1 MKQTHLPQ
9 KQGLY
14 DPQFEHDSCGVGFV
28 CNIKGKRSHAIVKQ
42 GLEVLRRLSHR
53 GATGADP
60 KTGDG
65 AGLLIQFPR
74 EFFASICAKE
84 KINLP
89 EEGKYA
95 SGLVF
100 LPQAAKERKFC
111 KETFEK
117 IIHTEAQVFL
127 GWRDVPIDNSD
138 IGQSAK
144 DTQPVIEQ
152 VFIGAT
158 PVSLRARHWFSG
170 GRSNLKEIASSPAA
184 PRNDTLDNLAFERKL
199 YVIRKQVE
207 NIIRASKIKQKTF
220 FYIPSLS
227 SRTFIYKGLLMPH
240 QVENFFLDLS
250 SQEIKSALAMA
261 HSRYSTNTFPTWDL
275 SQPFRFIA
283 HNGEINTLRGNIN
296 WMRARQ
302 NFLKSELFGRD
313 LKKIFPVIVPDG
325 SDSAAMDN
333 VFELLTLS
341 GRSLTHAISMLIPAA
356 WEQNNLLTREV
367 RAFHQY
373 HTCLIEPWDGPAAI
387 VFTDGVSI
395 GAVLDRNGLRPCRY
409 IVTKDDFVVMA
420 SEAGVL
426 DIAPSNILH
435 SGRLEPGKT
444 FFIDTQAGCIIE
456 DSQIKK
462 ELAGDKPYARWVKK
476 NILELDKISA
486 YSVERRADRKNYT
499 LSAKRYPQ
507 ENILTLLKAFG
518 YTREDLKTIIK
529 PMAENAQ
536 EPVGSMG
543 NDTPPAVFS
552 AKPQLLFSYFKQLFA
567 QVTNPPIDPIREE
580 LVMSLASYLGPEKN
594 ILSDGEDHCHKL
606 LAARPVLSDIELEK
620 IRKINLYTN
629 CSAGKPKCAIGA
641 GVKKRGFKTKT
652 ISLLFKMD
660 DKIDFSKALK
670 KIFQEAEEAIKK
682 GYTFIILSDRG
693 VNKDYAAI
701 PGLLAASALHHYLVR
716 NSLRTQISIILESA
730 EPREVHHFA
739 LLFAYGVDCVNPYLV
754 FGALEK
760 MAKEQE
766 FDLDAKKAKHNYIKA
781 IDKGILKVLSKMGIS
796 TLQSYRGAQI
806 FEAVGLS
813 QSIIDAYFTGTVSRI
828 NGASLDTLAKETVMR
843 HKEAFPA
850 RPENK
855 NFLASGGLYQWRRD
869 GEFHLWNPDSIAALQ
884 DASRN
889 NDAQKYQEFAKLI
902 NDQSKNPTTLRSLLK
917 FSATERSANNC
928 GGKNFGGKKIV
939 PIPLDEV
946 EPVEEIIKR
955 FATGAMSFGSISRA
969 AHETIAIAMNRLGG
983 RSNTGEGGEDPAR
996 FIPLPNG
1003 DSARSA
1009 IKQVASGR
1017 FGVTTNYLVNAD
1029 ELQIKISQ
1037 GAKPG
1042 EGGQLPGHKVSA
1054 IIAKTRYTT
1063 PGVTLISPPPHH
1075 DIYSIEDLAQLIFDL
1090 KNANPRARISVK
1102 LVSEIGVGT
1111 VAAGVAKGHADM
1123 ILISGQ
1129 DGGTGASPLS
1139 SVKHAGLPWELG
1151 LSETH
1156 QTLVLN
1162 DLRSRVRLQVDGQ
1175 MRTGRDVAIAALLGA
1190 EEFGFSTAVL
1200 VALGCVMLRHCNL
1213 NNCSVGIATQDEV
1226 LEKRFTGRPEYISN
1240 YFTFIAN
1247 ELRQIMSSLGMK
1259 KIEEMVGRVDLLELN
1274 QRILPWKAKEVDFS
1288 KILYRPQGRGL
1299 ASASQSHKPQ
1309 VPESVITHYCKKQD
1323 HGLDKILDL
1332 KLIELSQPALSEAK
1346 NVEINQK
1353 IENVNRAAGAMLS
1366 GQVCGRFGESGLP
1379 EDTIKCNFKGAA
1391 GQSFGAF
1398 LVKGITFTLEGLAN
1412 DYVGKGISGGK
1423 IIIYPDKQ
1431 ADYKPDENI
1440 IIGNTAFYGAINGEA
1455 YIRGVAGERFCIR
1468 NSGLNA
1474 VVEGLGDHGCEYM
1487 TGGRIVVLGRT
1498 GRNFGAGMSGGIV
1511 YCLDESGDFKK
1522 RCNLEMVALEKIDV
1536 PDAETIKN
1544 LLFNHHKYTQSPK
1557 AKAILED
1564 FHKYAHLFIKVMP
1577 LEYKRILEESKAAKE
1592 ADLGDYTDG

>member
-1 MKQTHLPQ
+1 MKYTHLPQ

-28 CNIKGKRSHAIVKQ
+28 CNIKGKKSYEIVKQ

-65 AGLLIQFPR
+65 AGILIQFPHDL
-74 EFFASICAKE
+74 FVSVGKKE
-84 KINLP
+84 NIDLP
-89 EEGKYA
+89 RQGEYA

-100 LPQAAKERKFC
+100 LPQDAMERKFC
-111 KETFEK
+111 KKIFEK
-117 IIHTEAQVFL
+117 VIQDQAQAFL
-127 GWRDVPIDNSD
+127 GWRSVPVNNQD

-144 DTQPVIEQ
+144 DSQPVIEQ

-158 PVSLRARHWFSG
+158 SVSLRAVASPRG
-170 GRSNLKEIASSPAA
+170 GEANRRSNLKEIASSPAA
-184 PRNDTLDNLAFERKL
+184 PRNDNFDNLVFERKL

-240 QVENFFLDLS
+240 QVENFFLDLKS
-250 SQEIKSALAMA
+250 KEIKSALALV

-296 WMRARQ
+296 WMRSRQ
-302 NFLKSELFGRD
+302 SLLKSELFGAG

-325 SDSAAMDN
+325 SDSATIDN

-341 GRSLTHAISMLIPAA
+341 GRSLPHAISMLIPSA
-356 WEQNNLLTREV
+356 WEQNNLLAQKV
-367 RAFHQY
+367 KAFHKY

-387 VFTDGVSI
+387 AFTDGQRI

-409 IVTKDDFVVMA
+409 IVTKKDFVVMA
-420 SEAGVL
+420 SEVGVL
-426 DIAPSNILH
+426 DIPAEEILYC
-435 SGRLEPGKT
+435 GRLEPGKT
-444 FFIDTQAGCIIE
+444 FFVDTQAGCIIQ

-462 ELAGDKPYARWVKK
+462 ELSEAKPYEQWVKK
-476 NILELDKISA
+476 NILELDSLKD
-486 YSVERRADRKNYT
+486 RRQKTEDRRRKT
-499 LSAKRYPQ
+499 EAGVLVQ
-507 ENILTLLKAFG
+507 LKAFG

-529 PMAENAQ
+529 PMASDAQ
-536 EPVGSMG
+536 EPIGSMG
-543 NDTPPAVFS
+543 NDAPQAVLS
-552 AKPQLLFSYFKQLFA
+552 VKPQLLFSYFKQLFA
-567 QVTNPPIDPIREE
+567 QVTNPAIDPIREE

-594 ILSDGEDHCHKL
+594 ILTDGEDHCRKL
-606 LAARPVLSDIELEK
+606 LVARPIISDVELEK
-620 IRKINLYTN
+620 IRKIKIN
-629 CSAGKPKCAIGA
+629 
-641 GVKKRGFKTKT
+641 GFKTKT
-652 ISLLFKMD
+652 ISLLFPATKKPD
-660 DKIDFSKALK
+660 LSKVIAGISRQAVL
-670 KIFQEAEEAIKK
+670 AIKE

-693 VNKDYAAI
+693 VNSNYAGI
-701 PGLLAASALHHYLVR
+701 PSLLAVSSLHHYLVR
-716 NSLRTQISIILESA
+716 RSLRTQISIILESA
-730 EPREVHHFA
+730 EPREVNHFA
-739 LLFAYGVDCVNPYLV
+739 LLFGYGVDCVNPYL
-754 FGALEK
+754 ALRAVENLV
-760 MAKEQE
+760 ADGE
-766 FDLDAKKAKHNYIKA
+766 LSVAVKKAQYNYIKA

-813 QSIIDAYFTGTVSRI
+813 RELIANYFSGTVSRI
-828 NGASLDTLAKETVMR
+828 NGVSLDIIARETMMR
-843 HKEAFPA
+843 HQEAFSL
-850 RPENK
+850 RPIPEDH
-855 NFLASGGLYQWRRD
+855 LASGGVYQWRRD
-869 GEFHLWNPDSIAALQ
+869 GEFHLWNPDTIACLQ
-884 DASRN
+884 DAARN
-889 NDAQKYQEFAKLI
+889 NDQKKYQEFASLI

-917 FSATERSANNC
+917 FRAQ
-928 GGKNFGGKKIV
+928 K
-939 PIPLDEV
+939 PILLDEV
-946 EPVEEIIKR
+946 EPVEEIVKR

-969 AHETIAIAMNRLGG
+969 THETIAVAMNRLKG

-996 FIPLPNG
+996 FSPLPNG
-1003 DSARSA
+1003 DSSRSA

-1029 ELQIKISQ
+1029 EIQIKISQ

-1063 PGVTLISPPPHH
+1063 VGVTLISPPPHH

-1090 KNANPRARISVK
+1090 KNVNPAARISVK

-1111 VAAGVAKGHADM
+1111 IAAGVAKGHAEM
-1123 ILISGQ
+1123 ILISGG

-1139 SVKHAGLPWELG
+1139 SIKHAGLPWELG

-1162 DLRSRVRLQVDGQ
+1162 DLRSRVRLQTDGQ

-1200 VALGCVMLRHCNL
+1200 ISLGCVMLRHCNL
-1213 NNCSVGIATQDEV
+1213 NNCSVGIATQDEI
-1226 LEKRFTGRPEYISN
+1226 LEKRFSGKPEYIIN

-1247 ELRQIMSSLGMK
+1247 ELRQIMSSLGIRK
-1259 KIEEMVGRVDLLELN
+1259 LEEMVGRTDLLELN
-1274 QRILPWKAKEVDFS
+1274 PEILPWKAKEIDFS
-1288 KILYRPQGRGL
+1288 GILYAPQM
-1299 ASASQSHKPQ
+1299 PQ
-1309 VPESVITHYCKKQD
+1309 AVITHYCQKQD
-1323 HGLDKILDL
+1323 HGIDGSTLLTIDKILDL
-1332 KLIELSQPALSEAK
+1332 KLIALSKAAL
-1346 NVEINQK
+1346 NASGAVQIDQQ
-1353 IENVNRAAGAMLS
+1353 ISNVNRAVGAMLS
-1366 GQVCGRFGESGLP
+1366 GEVCRRFGESGLP
-1379 EDTIKCNFKGAA
+1379 ENTIECNFKGVA

-1398 LVKGITFTLEGLAN
+1398 LAQGITFVLEGLAN

-1431 ADYKPDENI
+1431 ASYKPDENI
-1440 IIGNTAFYGAINGEA
+1440 IIGNTTFYGAINGEA
-1455 YIRGVAGERFCIR
+1455 YIRGLAGERFCIR

-1474 VVEGLGDHGCEYM
+1474 VVEGVGDHGCEYM
-1487 TGGRIVVLGRT
+1487 TGGRVVILGKT
-1498 GRNFGAGMSGGIV
+1498 GRNFAAGMSGGIA
-1511 YCLDESGDFKK
+1511 YCLDEHGDFKK
-1522 RCNLEMVALEKIDV
+1522 KCNLGMVALKKIDV
-1536 PDAETIKN
+1536 SDIETIKH
-1544 LLFNHHKYTQSPK
+1544 LLANHYKYTQSLK
-1557 AKAILED
+1557 AKHILD
-1564 FHKYAHLFIKVMP
+1564 NFHKYAHIFIKVMP
-1577 LEYKRILEESKAAKE
+1577 LEYKRILGESMLAKKP
-1592 ADLGDYTDG
+1592 DLGEYTDG